1 MPKQISHYCQKC
13 LAVNALGQDFCS
25 RCGTRLMIVVES
37 TSARFEAAEQPVS
50 TDEHLL
56 ERISIVENRL
66 TRLTER
72 LERSLDLL
80 LRQAAN
86 AARDLKLR
94 REILAKDYPVAGGG
108 SRSKV
113 IYKRLTVS
121 DAEPGAQLLATFSL
135 PVKLKNPGTDF
146 GSESLL
152 SFVCAQITAHI
163 LSVSAAQTQNGC
175 QQGSIEMHAAKY
187 IAALL

>member
-1 MPKQISHYCQKC
+1 M
-13 LAVNALGQDFCS
+13 
-25 RCGTRLMIVVES
+25 
-37 TSARFEAAEQPVS
+37 
-50 TDEHLL
+50 
-56 ERISIVENRL
+56 
-66 TRLTER
+66 
-72 LERSLDLL
+72 